1 MLSRVASFAFDLR
14 GAGVFPRSPVCFGGD
29 FLDAL
34 DFGRSAGHNPLDFFR
49 CMRSNRDFFFLNPD
63 YMGISG
69 IYLFCGSQGSGKS
82 ISAISALWSIMAEF
96 PHAVICSNLELYG
109 LPEGF
114 SYVPFEDCALLTEL
128 DNGYGGVIFLIDEI
142 QLVWSSL
149 ESRGMTPADLAVF
162 CQMRKSRRVI
172 LGTSQVYGRVAKGIR
187 EQMTSIIDCK
197 NYLRYIQVNKVYN
210 PQEMPNE
217 SISDTGTSLDA
228 GSLIGSYWFFHS
240 PRLYRAYD
248 TMIKLERPQNTHIA
262 HSRGVD
268 RGGV

>member
-1 MLSRVASFAFDLR
+1 MSGFDRALIYCL
-14 GAGVFPRSPVCFGGD
+14 FSPFCISGGG
-29 FLDAL
+29 FIDAL

-228 GSLIGSYWFFHS
+228 GSLVGSYWFFHS

-248 TMIKLERPQNTHIA
+248 TMIKLERPQNTHTA
-262 HSRGVD
+262 HSRGV
-268 RGGV
+268 